1 MFHQDFGSP
10 RSRADRFARI
20 GLGACLLLLAAGALG
35 DRYAALDLI
44 NLAAAPL
51 AFASILFSAFLLLRG
66 RNWKGR
72 ALMGVCC
79 IPGIAL
85 VVPERPE
92 RTGCS
97 ASAQRL
103 RVAWINAH
111 HPERPDRIAGWLEQ
125 ERPQVVGVA
134 ELRSDSALAEVLRK
148 RYSHWQ
154 SCLRNGRCSTLLYS
168 SAAPAKAESL
178 ARGDPEN
185 RKALSAVRMAYR
197 AEAQRSGP
205 LSPPATQIFA
215 VHLSRP
221 LPLGRQGSELLELE
235 EHLGASAG
243 AIVMGDMN
251 MSPRMRLLRDF
262 AARNGLHLARMEH
275 PTWPIEIR
283 DYPLPGLWQIDHL
296 LVGREWTVAA
306 IRTGPDVGSD
316 HKGFVADLCRNTD

>member
-1 MFHQDFGSP
+1 MFHQAFGSP
-10 RSRADRFARI
+10 RSRADRFARY
-20 GLGACLLLLAAGALG
+20 GLAACLLLLAAGVLG
-35 DRYAALDLI
+35 GRYVVLDLVS
-44 NLAAAPL
+44 LVAAPL
-51 AFASILFSAFLLLRG
+51 ALASILFSVFLLLRA
-66 RNWKGR
+66 RSWKGR
-72 ALMGVCC
+72 VLMGVCC
-79 IPGIAL
+79 IPGILL
-85 VVPERPE
+85 VAPERPD

-97 ASAQRL
+97 ASAERL

-111 HPERPDRIAGWLEQ
+111 HPERPDRIARWLEQ

-134 ELRSDSALAEVLRK
+134 ELRSDLALTEVLRK
-148 RYSHWQ
+148 RYPYWQ

-168 SAAPAKAESL
+168 SVAPAKAESL

-185 RKALSAVRMAYR
+185 RKALSAVRMAFG
-197 AEAQRSGP
+197 AEGRGGA
-205 LSPPATQIFA
+205 QIFA

-221 LPLGRQGSELLELE
+221 LPLGRQRSELLELE

-262 AARNGLHLARMEH
+262 AGRNGLHLARMEH

-316 HKGFVADLCRNTD
+316 HKGFVADLCRDTD

>member
-1 MFHQDFGSP
+1 M
-10 RSRADRFARI
+10 
-20 GLGACLLLLAAGALG
+20 
-35 DRYAALDLI
+35 
-44 NLAAAPL
+44 
-51 AFASILFSAFLLLRG
+51 
-66 RNWKGR
+66 
-72 ALMGVCC
+72 
-79 IPGIAL
+79 
-85 VVPERPE
+85 
-92 RTGCS
+92 
-97 ASAQRL
+97 
-103 RVAWINAH
+103 
-111 HPERPDRIAGWLEQ
+111 
-125 ERPQVVGVA
+125 VGVA
-134 ELRSDSALAEVLRK
+134 ELRSDLALTEVLRK
-148 RYSHWQ
+148 RYPHWQ

-185 RKALSAVRMAYR
+185 RKALSAVRMDYP
-197 AEAQRSGP
+197 AEGQRSGA
-205 LSPPATQIFA
+205 LSPPATRIFA

-221 LPLGRQGSELLELE
+221 FPLGKQRSELLELE
-235 EHLGASAG
+235 GHLGASAG

-296 LVGREWTVAA
+296 LVGREWKVAA